1 MNFDHE
7 IRIALTWH
15 SQYGQKHSFIKKC
28 KHIPQIANNL
38 QPEELDKLCSMFHD
52 LQLANIFSLVGLTH
66 LCLSY
71 VKLSGWGQGLGI
83 WFLMVANFTSLD
95 MKRATFSAS
104 QQHTECTDWL
114 EHAHYKPRR
123 P

>member
-52 LQLANIFSLVGLTH
+52 LQLANFFFGGTDTSVSV
-66 LCLSY
+66 LCILGFRGG
-71 VKLSGWGQGLGI
+71 VRVWGFG
-83 WFLMVANFTSLD
+83 F
-95 MKRATFSAS
+95 
-104 QQHTECTDWL
+104 
-114 EHAHYKPRR
+114 
-123 P
+123 